1 MVNAKTSTPLFE
13 RINLI
18 EQIELIRNQLV
29 RLAGEKGSL
38 THPSVVLL
46 SQELDYYIL
55 QSQLEKQK
63 KMGRSPYRTPHS

>member
-1 MVNAKTSTPLFE
+1 MAEVKGSSPLLE
-13 RINLI
+13 AINLV
-18 EQIELIRNQLV
+18 EQIEYIRNQLV

-63 KMGRSPYRTPHS
+63 KMGRSPFRTPHS